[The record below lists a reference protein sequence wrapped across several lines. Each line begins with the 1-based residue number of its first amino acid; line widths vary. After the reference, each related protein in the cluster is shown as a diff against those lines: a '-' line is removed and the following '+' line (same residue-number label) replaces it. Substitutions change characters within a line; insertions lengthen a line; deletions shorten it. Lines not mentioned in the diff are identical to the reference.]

1 MATLQLGDALHSAAW
16 RPRRPGK
23 LYGHGYECMINS
35 ADSNDAFGTAWK
47 KRVVQVVLRQH
58 HRALVAIRRKR
69 MEKSAFVQ
77 KHTHELK
84 DLENEETR
92 VSRLILECLEH
103 QVCRLPLAR
112 IYP

>member
-1 MATLQLGDALHSAAW
+1 MSTLHLGDAFQSVDW
-16 RPRRPGK
+16 RSRRSSDS
-23 LYGHGYECMINS
+23 HRDDYERMIDS
-35 ADSNDAFGTAWK
+35 ADSNDTTGAAWK

-69 MEKSAFVQ
+69 LEKSAFVQ
-77 KHTHELK
+77 KHTCELN

-103 QVCRLPLAR
+103 QVVA
-112 IYP
+112 